1 LGCGDLSPLWFRAA
15 LAAHLRKI
23 WSRQVATEISAAT
36 GRRTPKFEGVMMSS
50 VQPVE
55 ENTTRKYQ
63 LLIDGQ
69 WVDAASGKTFT
80 TPNPATGQTLAEIA
94 EADKEDIDR
103 AVTAARKAFEGKWS
117 KVSARDRGRMLYKLS
132 QLIEEHTPELAALE
146 TADNGKPIKESTY
159 VDLPQVAENF
169 EYFAGWATKIEGETI
184 PVPGQMFNYT
194 LREPVGVCGQIIPW
208 NFPLLMAAWKLA
220 PALAAGNTIV
230 LKPAEQTPVNAME
243 LGKLIQEAGFPD
255 GVVNIVPGY
264 GETAGAALASHPG
277 IDKVAF
283 TGSTEV
289 GKLIAKAASDNLT
302 TVSLELG
309 GKAPNIVF
317 ADADIEQA
325 VNGAMMGIFFNQ
337 GQVCCAGSRLFV
349 QDSVKDQFLD
359 RLKEKSAK
367 IVVGDPMDK
376 GTHMGPQVSQEQLNR
391 VKSYSDIARSE
402 GATVVA
408 GGECPTLPGAFQ
420 NGYFYQPTIFSDVK
434 NKMRIAQEEIFGP
447 VVSVISF
454 ENEDDLIKQANETIY
469 GLSAGIWTTN
479 ITRAHR
485 FAKEI
490 KAGVIWINTYNMFN
504 AASPF
509 GGYKQSGY
517 GREMG
522 KHALEM
528 YTNVKSVWVD
538 LSGKPIGWF
547 GK

>member
-1 LGCGDLSPLWFRAA
+1 
-15 LAAHLRKI
+15 
-23 WSRQVATEISAAT
+23 
-36 GRRTPKFEGVMMSS
+36 MSS
-50 VQPVE
+50 AQPVE
-55 ENTTRKYQ
+55 TSQSRKYQ
-63 LLIDGQ
+63 LLIDGK
-69 WVDAASGKTFT
+69 WVDAQSGKTFT
-80 TPNPATGQTLAEIA
+80 TPNPSTGETLAEVA
-94 EADKEDIDR
+94 EGDKADIDK
-103 AVTAARKAFEGKWS
+103 AVVAARRAYEGKWS
-117 KVSARDRGRMLYKLS
+117 KISARDRGRLLYKLS
-132 QLIEEHTPELAALE
+132 QLIEEHASELAAME
-146 TADNGKPIKESTY
+146 TQDNGKPIRESSF
-159 VDLPQVAENF
+159 VDLPQVVENF

-184 PVPGQMFNYT
+184 PVPGNMFNYT

-220 PALAAGNTIV
+220 PALAAGNTVV
-230 LKPAEQTPVNAME
+230 LKPAEQTPVTAME

-264 GETAGAALASHPG
+264 GETAGAHLAAHPG

-302 TVSLELG
+302 KVSLELG

-325 VNGAMMGIFFNQ
+325 VSGAMMGIFFNQ

-349 QDSVKDQFLD
+349 AESVKDEFLSS
-359 RLKEKSAK
+359 LKEKAEK
-367 IVVGDPMDK
+367 IKVGDPMQK
-376 GTHMGPQVSQEQLNR
+376 ETYMGPQVSCEQLDR
-391 VKSYSDIARSE
+391 IKSYVGYARDE
-402 GATVVA
+402 GATVLSGGGSPDLDA
-408 GGECPTLPGAFQ
+408 GFK
-420 NGYFYQPTIFSDVK
+420 NGYFFQPTIFSDVN
-434 NKMRIAQEEIFGP
+434 NKMRVAQEEIFGP
-447 VVSVISF
+447 VVSVIGF
-454 ENEDDLIKQANETIY
+454 KDEDDLLRQANETIY
-469 GLSAGIWTTN
+469 GLSAGIWTRD
-479 ITRAHR
+479 IVRAHR

-490 KAGVIWINTYNMFN
+490 KAGVVWINTYNMFN

-547 GK
+547 GN

>member
-1 LGCGDLSPLWFRAA
+1 
-15 LAAHLRKI
+15 
-23 WSRQVATEISAAT
+23 
-36 GRRTPKFEGVMMSS
+36 MSS
-50 VQPVE
+50 AQPASE
-55 ENTTRKYQ
+55 TPRKYQ
-63 LLIDGQ
+63 LFIDGQ
-69 WVDAASGKTFT
+69 WVDAASGKTFE
-80 TPNPATGQTLAEIA
+80 TPNPATGATLAEVA
-94 EADKEDIDR
+94 EGDKEDIDK
-103 AVTAARKAFEGKWS
+103 AVAAARKAFEGKWS
-117 KVSARDRGRMLYKLS
+117 KVSARDRGRMLYKLA
-132 QLIEEHTPELAALE
+132 QLIEARAAELAALE

-159 VDLPQVAENF
+159 IDLPGVVENF

-230 LKPAEQTPVNAME
+230 LKPAEQTPVTAME
-243 LGKLIQEAGFPD
+243 LAGLIQEAGFPD
-255 GVVNIVPGY
+255 GVVNIVPGF

-289 GKLIAKAASDNLT
+289 GKLVARAAADNLT
-302 TVSLELG
+302 KVSLELG

-337 GQVCCAGSRLFV
+337 GQVCCAGSRLFL
-349 QDSVKDQFLD
+349 DERVKEEFLG
-359 RLKEKSAK
+359 RFSEKAAK
-367 IVVGDPMDK
+367 IKVGDPMDAA
-376 GTHMGPQVSQEQLNR
+376 TQMGPQVSEEQLNR
-391 VKSYSDIARSE
+391 IKGYVGIAREE
-402 GATVVA
+402 GATVVT
-408 GGECPTLPGAFQ
+408 GGAPPQLEGDFQ
-420 NGYFYQPTIFSDVK
+420 KGFFFQPTIFGEVR
-434 NKMRIAQEEIFGP
+434 NTMRVAQEEIFGP
-447 VVSVISF
+447 VTSVITF
-454 ENEDDLIKQANETIY
+454 EDEEDLIRQANETVY
-469 GLSAGIWTTN
+469 GLSAGIWTKD

-485 FAKEI
+485 FARAI
-490 KAGVIWINTYNMFN
+490 KAGVIWINTFNMFN

-509 GGYKQSGY
+509 GGYKHSGY

-522 KHALEM
+522 RHALEL
-528 YTNVKSVWVD
+528 YTQVKSVWVD

>member
-1 LGCGDLSPLWFRAA
+1 
-15 LAAHLRKI
+15 
-23 WSRQVATEISAAT
+23 
-36 GRRTPKFEGVMMSS
+36 MSS
-50 VQPVE
+50 AKSASETP
-55 ENTTRKYQ
+55 RKYQ
-63 LLIDGQ
+63 LFIDGK
-69 WVDAASGKTFT
+69 WVDAESGKTFT
-80 TPNPATGQTLAEIA
+80 TPNPATGATLAEVA
-94 EADKEDIDR
+94 EGDKADIDK
-103 AVTAARKAFEGKWS
+103 AVAAARRAFEGSWS
-117 KVSARDRGRMLYKLS
+117 KVSARDRGRMMYKLA
-132 QLIEEHTPELAALE
+132 QLIEAKTPELAALE
-146 TADNGKPIKESTY
+146 TADNGKPIRETSY
-159 VDLPQVAENF
+159 VDLPQVVENF

-230 LKPAEQTPVNAME
+230 LKPAEQTPVGAME
-243 LGKLIQEAGFPD
+243 LASLIQEAGFPD

-264 GETAGAALASHPG
+264 GETAGAALASHPD

-289 GKLIAKAASDNLT
+289 GKIIARAAADNLT
-302 TVSLELG
+302 KVSLELG

-337 GQVCCAGSRLFV
+337 GQVCCAGSRLFL
-349 QDSVKDQFLD
+349 DARVKDEFLD
-359 RLKEKSAK
+359 RFKEKSSR
-367 IVVGDPMDK
+367 VRVGDPMDK
-376 GTHMGPQVSQEQLNR
+376 NTQMGPQVSEEQLNR
-391 VKSYSDIARSE
+391 IKGYVDIAKGE
-402 GATVVA
+402 GAQVLT
-408 GGECPTLPGAFQ
+408 GGCPPQLEGDFK
-420 NGYFYQPTIFSDVK
+420 NGYFFQPTIFGDVT
-434 NKMRIAQEEIFGP
+434 NSMRVAQEEIFGP
-447 VVSVISF
+447 VVSVITF
-454 ENEDDLIKQANETIY
+454 ENEDDLIKQANEVVY
-469 GLSAGIWTTN
+469 GLSAGLWTKD

-485 FAKEI
+485 FAKSV

-547 GK
+547 GN

>member
-1 LGCGDLSPLWFRAA
+1 
-15 LAAHLRKI
+15 
-23 WSRQVATEISAAT
+23 
-36 GRRTPKFEGVMMSS
+36 MSS
-50 VQPVE
+50 AQPAG
-55 ENTTRKYQ
+55 TKSPRKYQ

-69 WVDAASGKTFT
+69 WVDAESGKTFT
-80 TPNPATGQTLAEIA
+80 TPNPSTGETLAEVA
-94 EADKEDIDR
+94 EADKADIDK
-103 AVTAARKAFEGKWS
+103 AVKAARKAFEGKWS
-117 KVSARDRGRMLYKLS
+117 KMSARDRGRLMYKLA
-132 QLIEEHTPELAALE
+132 QLIEEKSGELAALE

-208 NFPLLMAAWKLA
+208 NFPLLMAAWKLG
-220 PALAAGNTIV
+220 PALAAGNTVV
-230 LKPAEQTPVNAME
+230 LKPAEQTPVTAME
-243 LGKLIQEAGFPD
+243 LGKLIQEAGFPE

-289 GKLIAKAASDNLT
+289 GKIIARAAADNLT
-302 TVSLELG
+302 KVSLELG

-317 ADADIEQA
+317 ADADIDQA

-349 QDSVKDQFLD
+349 QDGVKDEFLE

-367 IVVGDPMDK
+367 IVVGNPMDQS
-376 GTHMGPQVSQEQLNR
+376 TQMGPQVSEEQLNR
-391 VKSYSDIARSE
+391 IKGYVDIAKSE
-402 GATVVA
+402 GASVVT
-408 GGECPTLPGAFQ
+408 GGCPPQLDPEFQ
-420 NGYFYQPTIFSDVK
+420 KGYFFQPTIFGEV
-434 NKMRIAQEEIFGP
+434 NNQMRVAQEEIFGP
-447 VVSVISF
+447 VVSMLSF
-454 ENEDDLIKQANETIY
+454 KDEEDLIKQANETIY
-469 GLSAGIWTTN
+469 GLSAGIWTSN